1 MTDTANNSKEPS
13 SKPTSSGT
21 LIENVH
27 YYMDSG
33 NLVFTETYH
42 LERGRCCG
50 SACRHCPYDHI
61 NVPKR

>member
-1 MTDTANNSKEPS
+1 MTETANNSNKPASKAS
-13 SKPTSSGT
+13 SAGT

-33 NLVFTETYH
+33 NLVFTEIYH
-42 LERGRCCG
+42 LERGSCCG